1 MARAIGLR
9 SKIYLAERKKLT
21 ARIDREIKSFFKND
35 TTFLPDEY
43 RRLRLS
49 GMRKKDIDKDYD
61 MCHIWR

>member
-35 TTFLPDEY
+35 PTFLPDEY
-43 RRLRLS
+43 RKLRLA
-49 GMRKKDIDKDYD
+49 GKKRKDIDYD
-61 MCHIWR
+61 MCHYFR